1 MPFQGEVA
9 NKSSHY
15 DIIRNPEVTAF
26 LDGCDFLKVPSEDEA
41 KEMAAKF
48 QVPPPADPAHAPK
61 TVMAIDGSY
70 YEASIS
76 KQFPSTR
83 VGYVKVGAVF
93 IDMTKMGA
101 LRVDG
106 GRFVDPFRVA
116 ALLDDNSA
124 LTFPL
129 PSANIRSGRKT
140 SVRDSFRAE
149 VDAQLLAA
157 KTRFRDNDYKT
168 SLRTTLFH
176 LASSRPGKMGTGTP
190 DRLKIHTCPTCRRD
204 DPIELEDI
212 LDQQH
217 CPSCGADVYPSD
229 VLRLWEVVADFQS
242 NVEAMTR
249 FMLQVEHMLPAHYV
263 RHLSD
268 TSLSVLSS
276 LAVFVDGPLAVF
288 GQGAWLHAPI
298 LRFLGG
304 VNGRLAAI
312 GAPPLLVI
320 GIQKTGQVVE
330 HVLAIERFL
339 PNNRIYA
346 IADDYRYEH
355 ILAGR
360 EPSQQGFGSE
370 TYYGQD
376 FIYKTPTGK
385 VFVFAI
391 PYPVTSK
398 DELPEFAKQKVEL
411 GRYANLGRAVDLV
424 TRLETDLYEN
434 AVIPIALA
442 HRFTAISLRPGGRVL
457 DVLTQTALSGA
468 PKSHD

>member
-1 MPFQGEVA
+1 MPFEGEVA

-15 DIIRNPEVTAF
+15 DIVRNPEVMKF
-26 LDGCDFLKVPSEDEA
+26 LDGCEYLRIPSVEEA
-41 KEMAAKF
+41 SDMAAKF
-48 QVPPPADPAHAPK
+48 EAPPHADAAHAPR

-76 KQFPSTR
+76 RQFPSTR
-83 VGYVKVGAVF
+83 IGYVKVGAVF
-93 IDMTKMGA
+93 IDMTKMSE
-101 LRVDG
+101 LRVNG

-116 ALLDDNSA
+116 ALQDDNSA

-129 PSANIRSGRKT
+129 PSANIRTAGKT

-149 VDAQLLAA
+149 VDAQLLAS
-157 KTRFRDNDYKT
+157 KTRFRDNDYTT

-176 LASSRPGKMGTGTP
+176 LASLRTGPLATTAP
-190 DRLKIHTCPTCRRD
+190 DRLKIHQCPICKVG
-204 DPIELEDI
+204 PVELEDI
-212 LDQQH
+212 PTQQH
-217 CPSCGADVYPSD
+217 CPNCNADVYPSD

-242 NVEAMTR
+242 NVEPMTR
-249 FMLQVEHMLPAHYV
+249 FMLQVEHMLPVHYI
-263 RHLSD
+263 RHLVH
-268 TSLSVLSS
+268 TSPAVLGS

-288 GQGAWLHAPI
+288 GQGAWLHAAI
-298 LRFLGG
+298 LRFLGA
-304 VNGRLAAI
+304 VNAKLASI
-312 GAPPLLVI
+312 GAPPLLII

-339 PNNRIYA
+339 PDNRISA
-346 IADDYRYEH
+346 IDDDYRYQH

-360 EPSQQGFGSE
+360 DPSTDGFGSE

-385 VFVFAI
+385 SFVFAI
-391 PYPVTSK
+391 PYPVAQKSDWPK
-398 DELPEFAKQKVEL
+398 FADEKTKIAN
-411 GRYANLGRAVDLV
+411 YANLGRAVDLV
-424 TRLETDLYEN
+424 TKLETDLYEN

-457 DVLTQTALSGA
+457 DLLTQTALDTA
-468 PKSHD
+468 

>member
-1 MPFQGEVA
+1 MPFEGEVA
-9 NKSSHY
+9 NKASHY
-15 DIIRNPEVTAF
+15 DIIRNPEVTKF
-26 LDGCDFLKVPSEDEA
+26 LDGCEYLKIPSQSEA
-41 KEMAAKF
+41 QGMAAKF
-48 QVPPPADPAHAPK
+48 EVPPHANIAQAPK

-76 KQFPSTR
+76 RQFPSTR

-101 LRVDG
+101 LRVEG

-116 ALLDDNSA
+116 ALQDDNSA

-129 PSANIRSGRKT
+129 PSANIRTAGKT

-149 VDAQLLAA
+149 VDAQLLAP
-157 KTRFRDNDYKT
+157 KTRFRDTDYKT

-176 LASSRPGKMGTGTP
+176 LASSRTGPLATGTQ
-190 DRLKIHTCPTCRRD
+190 DRLKLHRCPACGVG
-204 DPIELEDI
+204 PVELEDI
-212 LDQQH
+212 PDQQH
-217 CPSCGADVYPSD
+217 CPTCKAEVYPSD

-242 NVEAMTR
+242 NVEPMTR
-249 FMLQVEHMLPAHYV
+249 FMLQVEHMLPVHYV
-263 RHLSD
+263 RHLVE
-268 TSLSVLSS
+268 TSPAVLGS

-298 LRFLGG
+298 LRFFGG
-304 VNGRLAAI
+304 VNAKLAAI

-339 PNNRIYA
+339 PDNRVYA
-346 IADDYRYEH
+346 IDDDYRYEH

-360 EPSQQGFGSE
+360 EASTDGFGSE

-385 VFVFAI
+385 VFVFAL
-391 PYPVTSK
+391 PYPVTQK
-398 DELPEFAKQKVEL
+398 TDWPKFAEEKIKIAN
-411 GRYANLGRAVDLV
+411 YANLGRAVDLV
-424 TRLETDLYEN
+424 TKLETDLYEN

-442 HRFTAISLRPGGRVL
+442 HRFTAISMRPGGRVL
-457 DVLTQTALSGA
+457 DVLTETALSDI
-468 PKSHD
+468 KV